1 MKAVNSNLSVM
12 KSEMSLVT
20 AEFGKNDTSTDG
32 LAKKQQVLSEQVEQ
46 QKEKVRALNAMYE
59 KQVKLH
65 GEDSAAADKYKK
77 ALNAGKAELLTYEK
91 ALADTNKQIEKNA
104 AEEKAANEA
113 KKASE
118 KLSHKVAEALSKV
131 GESAKKN
138 YTNIRDL
145 AGSFDKLKGDL
156 EKIRKLGAAVV
167 SPITGTA
174 AALGKLT
181 AAGAAGATAIGAL
194 AVTGFKTL
202 ADYATQAA
210 KDGNPA
216 FASLAGNLTE
226 LDSASSAAKAALG
239 TVLLPALET
248 LSSKGAALLTDF
260 TAAMEGANGDTEQMG
275 KVMSEYIKKAV
286 DLARETLPEFL
297 QLGGDLLSG
306 LGEGIIDNLPELLA
320 DAEVMITQLLDGV
333 EANADKL
340 GDSAATLITTL
351 GLSLVK
357 NAPKLLSSGLR
368 IVLAL
373 VEGVLDAIPELV
385 ASVPQLLDDFKE
397 AFAEQAPSMKDIGS
411 RIVNGIWD
419 GIKAGWDK
427 VTGWVGNAIGK
438 LTGNVTVSGAADG
451 THAGGLPYVPFD
463 GYRAILHEGE
473 RVLTRHEAQDYRSGE
488 TKGSNTVNATV
499 NIMELTEVQKE
510 RLFEQF
516 NDWLGDQT

>member
-1 MKAVNSNLSVM
+1 MKAINSEQKTLKTELSAV
-12 KSEMSLVT
+12 S
-20 AEFGKNDTSTDG
+20 AEFKG
-32 LAKKQQVLSEQVEQ
+32 Q
-46 QKEKVRALNAMYE
+46 
-59 KQVKLH
+59 
-65 GEDSAAADKYKK
+65 EDSAAALTAKNKILQQSYQNNKDKVEALEKQLAAANKAYPEGGAQVDKYRQQLAKAKDALEKSKNALSENTEALKK
-77 ALNAGKAELLTYEK
+77 QGPAARTLSTALHNAGGAIDDFVMDARIKFPKATA
-91 ALADTNKQIEKNA
+91 ALDAVT
-104 AEEKAANEA
+104 
-113 KKASE
+113 ASFS
-118 KLSHKVAEALSKV
+118 KL
-131 GESAKKN
+131 
-138 YTNIRDL
+138 
-145 AGSFDKLKGDL
+145 
-156 EKIRKLGAAVV
+156 
-167 SPITGTA
+167 GTA
-174 AALGKLT
+174 AGKGIKLSASAVKTGSETMIKGLGALAT
-181 AAGAAGATAIGAL
+181 AGAAGATAIGAL

-216 FASLAGNLTE
+216 FASLAENLTE

-275 KVMSEYIKKAV
+275 RVMSEYIKKAV

-373 VEGVLDAIPELV
+373 VEGVLDAIPELA
-385 ASVPQLLDDFKE
+385 ASVPQLIEEFKT
-397 AFAEQAPSMKDIGS
+397 AFEEQAPHMLDIGS

-438 LTGNVTVSGAADG
+438 LTGSVSVSGGADG

-488 TKGSNTVNATV
+488 NKNSNTVNATV
-499 NIMELTEVQKE
+499 NIMELTEVQKA